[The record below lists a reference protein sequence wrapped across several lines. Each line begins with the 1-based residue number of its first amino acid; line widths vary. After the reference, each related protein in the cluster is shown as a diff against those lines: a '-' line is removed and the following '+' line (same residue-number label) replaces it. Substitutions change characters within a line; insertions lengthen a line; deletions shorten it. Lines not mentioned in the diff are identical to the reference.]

1 MKLYILFIAIIMTSR
16 SVVGL
21 TNSVGSKGR
30 SIYYWFRLGDMRLH
44 DNPALDR
51 AADLCVKTGS
61 NLVPVFCFD
70 PRLFG
75 DNARC
80 EFGSMKCGPRRAKF
94 VIESVADLRNS
105 LEKRGSKLLVSTKK
119 PEDFF
124 SEVLKDTESKAS
136 NKLVYQDEPCSEE
149 QTVAKKVEKLFESS
163 EAVWGSTVSLR
174 ESNRRLSFAIGKKS
188 QLFLIVC
195 SKDV

>member
-1 MKLYILFIAIIMTSR
+1 MTSR

-30 SIYYWFRLGDMRLH
+30 SIYYWFRLGDLRLH

-51 AADLCVKTGS
+51 AADLCVKTES

-75 DNARC
+75 DDARC
-80 EFGSMKCGPRRAKF
+80 EFGSIKCGPRRAKF
-94 VIESVADLRNS
+94 VLESVADLRNS

-119 PEDFF
+119 PEVFF
-124 SEVLKDTESKAS
+124 SEIVNDSKESS
-136 NKLVYQDEPCSEE
+136 KLVYQEEVCSEE
-149 QTVAKKVEKLFESS
+149 QTVAKAVEKLFESS
-163 EAVWGSTVSLR
+163 EAVWGSTVS
-174 ESNRRLSFAIGKKS
+174 
-188 QLFLIVC
+188 
-195 SKDV
+195 